1 MKVSISLIVA
11 TLATSVFA
19 DLHYTGIC
27 VDNPAKGVT
36 VYNKQATEKAC
47 AAYKNRNRGDAQWDR
62 CPDCTLKSD
71 HDILFYCQT
80 AAQHIGGDELEYY
93 CKQNGASSSIAW

>member
-11 TLATSVFA
+11 TLAARVFA

-27 VDNPAKGVT
+27 VDNPARGVT
-36 VYNKQATEKAC
+36 VYNRRATEKAC
-47 AAYKNRNRGDAQWDR
+47 AAYRNRNTGNAQWDR

-71 HDILFYCQT
+71 RDILFYCQT
-80 AAQHIGGDELEYY
+80 AAQHMGGDELEYY
-93 CKQNGASSSIAW
+93 CKQNGASSSVAW